1 MIVHSAQNLEMALD
15 KNGRNRI
22 AYVNKNGASCRLGK
36 ECAVSLSAAGHWRPA
51 TRADLAG
58 IVAIAA
64 EVHPDLPERST
75 VLDEKR
81 LLFSQGCFCFDNDGA
96 VLGYALAHPWT
107 LYGIPPLDRFLGAIP
122 PDADCLYLHD
132 VALLDAA
139 RGKGA
144 ARALIHRLDG
154 VAGQARLP
162 ALALTSVKG
171 TRPLWEALG
180 FAPVS
185 DKRLNV
191 DSYGGSAVYMIKRLL
206 LLQGESPSSAGRSQQ
221 QE

>member
-1 MIVHSAQNLEMALD
+1 
-15 KNGRNRI
+15 
-22 AYVNKNGASCRLGK
+22 
-36 ECAVSLSAAGHWRPA
+36 VSLSAEALWRPA
-51 TRADLAG
+51 THADLAG

-64 EVHPDLPERST
+64 EVHPDFPERSA

-81 LLFSQGCFCFDNDGA
+81 LLFSQGCFCFDNNGA
-96 VLGYALAHPWT
+96 VLGYALSHPWT
-107 LYGIPPLDRFLGAIP
+107 LYDIPPLDRFLEAIP

-139 RGKGA
+139 RGGGA
-144 ARALIHRLDG
+144 ARALIRKLDG
-154 VAGQARLP
+154 VARQARLP
-162 ALALTSVKG
+162 AIALTSVNG

-206 LLQGESPSSAGRSQQ
+206 PVEGENPSSAVRSSQQ
-221 QE
+221 E

>member
-1 MIVHSAQNLEMALD
+1 
-15 KNGRNRI
+15 
-22 AYVNKNGASCRLGK
+22 
-36 ECAVSLSAAGHWRPA
+36 VSLSADGRWRPA
-51 TRADLAG
+51 THADLAG

-64 EVHPDLPERST
+64 EIHPDFPERPA

-81 LLFSQGCFCFDNDGA
+81 LLFSQGCFCLANNDA
-96 VLGYALAHPWT
+96 VLGYALSHPWT
-107 LYGIPPLDRFLGAIP
+107 LYDIPPLDRFLGAIP
-122 PDADCLYLHD
+122 PDANCLYLHD

-144 ARALIHRLDG
+144 ARALIRRLDG
-154 VAGQARLP
+154 LAGQVGLP

-185 DKRLNV
+185 DKRLDV
-191 DSYGGSAVYMIKRLL
+191 DSYGGSATYMVKRLL
-206 LLQGESPSSAGRSQQ
+206 RG
-221 QE
+221 